1 MHYSVFA
8 LPDTE
13 TDTETDKKMVCVEL
27 CVCGVGV
34 GVHTAQRP
42 TPTQVPVGFCTDF
55 INISVGLCFGVWQC
69 ERTIKAT
76 FTDQQCFELLSDFFG
91 L

>member
-1 MHYSVFA
+1 M
-8 LPDTE
+8 
-13 TDTETDKKMVCVEL
+13 
-27 CVCGVGV
+27 

-76 FTDQQCFELLSDFFG
+76 CTDQQCFELLSDFFG
-91 L
+91 LSILLIMKKQSCITMVE